1 MKKIT
6 KKIEQSMVVI
16 ALSLTQI
23 TTPILVIAE
32 TSEADQ
38 PAETTSK
45 IDKEKDPILASSE
58 KEASSFTSS
67 ASSQEE
73 VDTSS
78 SEENEVDQS
87 EETSGIKDSSVAET
101 ETNKS
106 STDPKIA
113 KKEENASR
121 SNRQIKAQELLKK
134 GTLLTMAD
142 EEYSQTQ
149 ETRVLN
155 NTPVKLKLDFEIID
169 EDYLAG
175 TTVVFSLPDTLG
187 FTDNQGTIQ
196 GIDATWQVDSA
207 NRQVT
212 ITFNQAIHDATFS
225 LELKSYLY
233 SESTPQIKVTIDDL
247 NKTSYAIDLY
257 EDVESLKYEQ
267 QKNIFGLDGTVYYN
281 LDRKLSGTE
290 TLSLQLIDIPGA
302 VFKKIESQPLKVYSY
317 DVDIKGNIK
326 PETQTELVAGT
337 DYTITANDLQNTA
350 VEIKQMDQQKAYGV
364 VYQFTMSISEISDH
378 QYSYYKNYPTT
389 GFGSVNL
396 EPSAGEYRGISFVA
410 KTSQT
415 EKEISSRYYSAVAGG
430 NLYSNEKG
438 SYYLT
443 LHGMPTEMKKGQQIT
458 ISAENGQELTVKQL
472 MVNDAF
478 YQNVPLDEYFKV
490 ENSNGT
496 LTLTAT
502 KDSNLDSS
510 YGSF

>member
-38 PAETTSK
+38 PAETISK

-106 STDPKIA
+106 STDPKIV

-290 TLSLQLIDIPGA
+290 TLSLQLIDTPGA
-302 VFKKIESQPLKVYSY
+302 VFKKNRI
-317 DVDIKGNIK
+317 
-326 PETQTELVAGT
+326 A
-337 DYTITANDLQNTA
+337 
-350 VEIKQMDQQKAYGV
+350 
-364 VYQFTMSISEISDH
+364 
-378 QYSYYKNYPTT
+378 TT
-389 GFGSVNL
+389 
-396 EPSAGEYRGISFVA
+396 
-410 KTSQT
+410 
-415 EKEISSRYYSAVAGG
+415 
-430 NLYSNEKG
+430 KG
-438 SYYLT
+438 S
-443 LHGMPTEMKKGQQIT
+443 
-458 ISAENGQELTVKQL
+458 
-472 MVNDAF
+472 
-478 YQNVPLDEYFKV
+478 
-490 ENSNGT
+490 
-496 LTLTAT
+496 
-502 KDSNLDSS
+502 
-510 YGSF
+510 